1 VRIRRR
7 TPTRVRTPNGIIEVL
22 RLLTVVLF
30 AGVGYELGRVLA
42 THGHGTV
49 LGPFGGVGAGVI
61 VGSGVGYVVGGIFG
75 RSAAETADRTEAAL
89 RDVSA
94 DTLIAGGFGAF
105 AGALVGAAIGWP
117 LFLIPLTLVAASL
130 FGIVVVLAGY
140 VGFRVGSSKRDDVL
154 AVVGGRAGVAPRRQA
169 SSAVAK
175 VLDTSVAIDARVV
188 DVVRAGFLHGR
199 MIVIQPVLDELQR
212 LADANDPMRRARGR
226 RGLEVL
232 ETLRREPSIDLIVAE
247 DNHRDIDE
255 VDAKLVRTCLDSDF
269 ALLTLD
275 SNLAKVAGLTGVRLL
290 NLHALALALR
300 PPVVVGEDVVVQ
312 LIKPGREPGQ
322 GVGYLD
328 DGTMVVVERGKAMVG
343 RDVTVRVSSVV
354 ITANGRL
361 VFATISGA
369 AAAASPA
376 SA

>member
-1 VRIRRR
+1 MLHRRPRSR
-7 TPTRVRTPNGIIEVL
+7 TRTPNSLIEVL

-30 AGVGYELGRVLA
+30 AGIGFEVGRVLA
-42 THGHGTV
+42 NHGHGTI
-49 LGPFGGVGAGVI
+49 LGPFGGVGVGVI
-61 VGSGVGYVVGGIFG
+61 LGSGIGYVVGGVFG

-105 AGALVGAAIGWP
+105 AGALVGAAVGWP

-130 FGIVVVLAGY
+130 FGIVVVLGSY
-140 VGFRVGSSKRDDVL
+140 IGFRVGSAKRDDVL

-169 SSAVAK
+169 ASAVAK

-199 MIVIQPVLDELQR
+199 MVVIQPVLDELQR

-232 ETLRREPSIDLIVAE
+232 ETLRREPSIDLDVME
-247 DNHRDIDE
+247 DTHRDIDE
-255 VDAKLVRTCLDSDF
+255 VDAKLVRTCLDNEF

-275 SNLAKVAGLTGVRLL
+275 SNLAKVAALTGVRLL

-328 DGTMVVVERGKAMVG
+328 DGTMVVVDRGKAMVG
-343 RDVTVRVSSVV
+343 KDVTVRVTSVV

-361 VFATISGA
+361 VFAHISSA
-369 AAAASPA
+369 ASAASPA